1 MGGRKEFHRWKE
13 TLESSSMSHW
23 FQMSWHTCVYT
34 CMCVCIHVYI
44 YVYIYVY
51 MYVSVH
57 DVCVCTLKIQKLKLK
72 FNDKCVPISLLFY

>member
-34 CMCVCIHVYI
+34 HTHIYIHIHIHIQVYVC
-44 YVYIYVY
+44 
-51 MYVSVH
+51 
-57 DVCVCTLKIQKLKLK
+57 VCVCTLKIQKLKLK
-72 FNDKCVPISLLFY
+72 FNQKYAPIWLLFY